1 MVQGMPATIP
11 VTVSGSGGI
20 LQAWIDWNGDNSFG
34 GAGEQI
40 AADVQDGGA
49 GDNDGTVNGTIELA
63 VTVPPT
69 AVTTQT
75 FDRFRWSTSSGLAS
89 SGSAGDGEIEDYALT
104 VTAGNPSLAVTKA
117 ASDTVNVSVGQVI
130 TYTYTITNTGN
141 QTISAIKLSD
151 SHDGSG
157 PAPAPDP
164 DTATLTDNAPTGDSN
179 NDTTGDGE
187 WDALAPGDVLTV
199 TGTYTV
205 TQTDMDTLQ

>member
-1 MVQGMPATIP
+1 TNTGDTALTGI
-11 VTVSGSGGI
+11 TVSDALDQNGAATALSLSGP
-20 LQAWIDWNGDNSFG
+20 G
-34 GAGEQI
+34 G
-40 AADVQDGGA
+40 DGGVTGVMEPGEVWVYTASHTVTQDQMDDA
-49 GDNDGTVNGTIELA
+49 GDLVNTVVFDPAEMPVASDSATTTI
-63 VTVPPT
+63 
-69 AVTTQT
+69 
-75 FDRFRWSTSSGLAS
+75 
-89 SGSAGDGEIEDYALT
+89 SA
-104 VTAGNPSLAVTKA
+104 NPSLAVTKA